1 MSDPGIDLHLHT
13 TASDGRLRP
22 SALVALAAQNGVRVM
37 SVTDHDT
44 VAGVAEAQQA
54 AAAHDLRVV
63 TGIEMTAVD
72 AGRDVHVLGYF
83 FAADDGEFN
92 RFLEVQRLARVER
105 VREIVVRLQAL
116 NCGIDVDALLAAT
129 PAASGRSIGRPL
141 VADALVAAGHATDRR
156 DAFDRLLGN
165 DQPAF
170 VPRCGPGVAQVVA
183 AITRAGGVASLAHPG
198 LLATDDRI
206 PGYAASGLSALEV
219 RHRDHT
225 PADEERYRRL
235 AATLGLAVS
244 GGSDFHGPR
253 EGRLPRQPIDDGPD
267 WSPGAVTL
275 GAEDFAALEARV
287 PARPSSKDAA
297 PAQKANP
304 HA

>member
-1 MSDPGIDLHLHT
+1 
-13 TASDGRLRP
+13 
-22 SALVALAAQNGVRVM
+22 
-37 SVTDHDT
+37 
-44 VAGVAEAQQA
+44 
-54 AAAHDLRVV
+54 
-63 TGIEMTAVD
+63 MTSTSWATS
-72 AGRDVHVLGYF
+72 LLT
-83 FAADDGEFN
+83 DDGAFN

-105 VREIVVRLQAL
+105 VREIAVRLRAL
-116 NCGIDVDALLAAT
+116 NCAIDVDALLAAT
-129 PAASGRSIGRPL
+129 PTASGRSIGRPL
-141 VADALVAAGHATDRR
+141 VADALVAAGHAVDRR

-170 VPRCGPGVAQVVA
+170 VPRCGPDVAQVIA

-206 PGYAASGLSALEV
+206 PEYAASGLSALEV
-219 RHRDHT
+219 RHRDHS

-253 EGRLPRQPIDDGPD
+253 EGRMPAAGPD

-287 PARPSSKDAA
+287 PARPSSNDV

-304 HA
+304 RA

>member
-1 MSDPGIDLHLHT
+1 M
-13 TASDGRLRP
+13 
-22 SALVALAAQNGVRVM
+22 
-37 SVTDHDT
+37 
-44 VAGVAEAQQA
+44 
-54 AAAHDLRVV
+54 RVV

-183 AITRAGGVASLAHPG
+183 AITQGRRYRVPRTSGPPRHRRSDPGVRGERSVGARGAAPGSHPG
-198 LLATDDRI
+198 
-206 PGYAASGLSALEV
+206 G
-219 RHRDHT
+219 
-225 PADEERYRRL
+225 RR
-235 AATLGLAVS
+235 T
-244 GGSDFHGPR
+244 
-253 EGRLPRQPIDDGPD
+253 LPRGLPPHSASPCRAVRTSMARARGVCRSIGPD
-267 WSPGAVTL
+267 WTPGAVTL

-297 PAQKANP
+297 QKANP

>member
-1 MSDPGIDLHLHT
+1 MTDSGIDLHLHT

-22 SALVALAAQNGVRVM
+22 SALVALAARNGLRVM

-44 VAGVAEAQQA
+44 VAGVAEAREA
-54 AAAHDLRVV
+54 ARPHGIRVV

-72 AGRDVHVLGYF
+72 SGRDVHVLGYF
-83 FAADDGEFN
+83 FAPEDEELN
-92 RFLEVQRLARVER
+92 RFLEGQRRARVER
-105 VREIVVRLQAL
+105 AREIASRLQAL
-116 NCGIDVDALLAAT
+116 NCPIDVDALLSAT
-129 PAASGRSIGRPL
+129 PIASGRSIGRPL

-170 VPRCGPGVAQVVA
+170 VPRCGPDVAEVVA

-219 RHRDHT
+219 RHRDHS
-225 PADEERYRRL
+225 PADEARSATTAGTLRLDDLEHELVTRAMAEAGGNRSLAARRL
-235 AATLGLAVS
+235 GIARSTLYRHLRHRSQSA
-244 GGSDFHGPR
+244 
-253 EGRLPRQPIDDGPD
+253 
-267 WSPGAVTL
+267 
-275 GAEDFAALEARV
+275 
-287 PARPSSKDAA
+287 DAA
-297 PAQKANP
+297 APP
-304 HA
+304 HRR

>member
-1 MSDPGIDLHLHT
+1 
-13 TASDGRLRP
+13 
-22 SALVALAAQNGVRVM
+22 M

-44 VAGVAEAQQA
+44 VAGVAEATEA
-54 AAAHDLRVV
+54 AAAYGMRVV

-105 VREIVVRLQAL
+105 VREIAGRLQAL

-141 VADALVAAGHATDRR
+141 VADALVAAGHAVDRR

-170 VPRCGPGVAQVVA
+170 VAALRPRRGAGRRGYRGGRRYRVARASGPPRHRRSDPGVRGERPVGARGA
-183 AITRAGGVASLAHPG
+183 APGSQPGG
-198 LLATDDRI
+198 
-206 PGYAASGLSALEV
+206 
-219 RHRDHT
+219 
-225 PADEERYRRL
+225 RR
-235 AATLGLAVS
+235 T
-244 GGSDFHGPR
+244 
-253 EGRLPRQPIDDGPD
+253 LPRGWPPHSASPCRAVRTSMARARGACRLMMGPIG
-267 WSPGAVTL
+267 L
-275 GAEDFAALEARV
+275 
-287 PARPSSKDAA
+287 PAR
-297 PAQKANP
+297 
-304 HA
+304 

>member
-1 MSDPGIDLHLHT
+1 MTDPGIDLHLHT

-22 SALVALAAQNGVRVM
+22 SALVALAARAGLRVI

-44 VAGVAEAQQA
+44 VAGVAEAREA
-54 AAAHDLRVV
+54 AAAHGIRLV

-83 FAADDGEFN
+83 FAADDEEFN
-92 RFLEVQRLARVER
+92 RFLEAQRLARVER
-105 VREIVVRLQAL
+105 VREIGARLQAL
-116 NCGIDVDALLAAT
+116 NCAIDVDALLAAT
-129 PAASGRSIGRPL
+129 PAASGRSVGRPL
-141 VADALVAAGHATDRR
+141 VADALVAAGHAVDRR

-170 VPRCGPGVAQVVA
+170 VPRCGPDVAEVVA
-183 AITRAGGVASLAHPG
+183 AIASAGGVASLAHPG

-206 PGYAASGLSALEV
+206 PGYAASGLSAIEV
-219 RHRDHT
+219 RHRDHS

-253 EGRLPRQPIDDGPD
+253 EGRMPR
-267 WSPGAVTL
+267 
-275 GAEDFAALEARV
+275 
-287 PARPSSKDAA
+287 
-297 PAQKANP
+297 
-304 HA
+304 

>member
-22 SALVALAAQNGVRVM
+22 SALVALAVRAELRVM

-44 VAGVAEAQQA
+44 VAGVAEAREA
-54 AAAHDLRVV
+54 AVACGIRLV

-72 AGRDVHVLGYF
+72 GGRDVHVLGYF
-83 FAADDGEFN
+83 FADGDAEFN
-92 RFLEVQRLARVER
+92 RFLEAQRLARVER
-105 VREIVVRLQAL
+105 VREIAHRLQAL
-116 NCGIDVDALLAAT
+116 HCAIDVDALLAAVPT
-129 PAASGRSIGRPL
+129 ASGRSVGRPL
-141 VADALVAAGHATDRR
+141 VADALVAAGHALDRR

-170 VPRCGPGVAQVVA
+170 VPRCGPDVAQVVA
-183 AITRAGGVASLAHPG
+183 AIAGAGGLASLAHPG
-198 LLATDDRI
+198 LLAADDRI
-206 PGYAASGLSALEV
+206 PAYAASGLSAIEV

-225 PADEERYRRL
+225 LADEERYRRL

-253 EGRLPRQPIDDGPD
+253 EGRMPADGPD

-275 GAEDFAALEARV
+275 GAEDFAALEARA
-287 PARPSSKDAA
+287 PARPPSNDVL
-297 PAQKANP
+297 PRKANLR
-304 HA
+304 A